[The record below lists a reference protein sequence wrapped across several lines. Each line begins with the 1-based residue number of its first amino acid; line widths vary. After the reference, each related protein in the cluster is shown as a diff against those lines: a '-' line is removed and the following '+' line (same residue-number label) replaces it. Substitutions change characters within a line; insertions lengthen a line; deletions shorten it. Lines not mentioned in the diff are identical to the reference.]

1 MLLLWL
7 RWQSSNLSESRWD
20 QIYCWVQNYH
30 FEEFQNGRPRS
41 ADKAHRD
48 SYRRALDPSV
58 EQKMSQV
65 SISKVLSTGMTQFKT
80 FIQSQTPQPVPR
92 QHHSS
97 HQQPSHHSTN
107 NASMHPSQYHQY
119 SNQHQESD
127 RTKCQLQSRKS
138 ILLSQTRTHR
148 NLMFQMFPGTHLAK
162 SQPNRQKVHPSTPCL
177 QAFKSKKICIAN
189 KFTRKSSI
197 NHNRFHDNSRQ
208 HEALKDLLF
217 RMKIFRSPISNV
229 TLSLEGDILEKS
241 CLLST
246 GNQEVSLR

>member
-1 MLLLWL
+1 MDVLAQRIKRTVILIVVLLIPLLNKRCHKCQFLSPKPRSLYQDNITRLTSSLLIIQRTMLLCIL
-7 RWQSSNLSESRWD
+7 
-20 QIYCWVQNYH
+20 
-30 FEEFQNGRPRS
+30 
-41 ADKAHRD
+41 
-48 SYRRALDPSV
+48 
-58 EQKMSQV
+58 
-65 SISKVLSTGMTQFKT
+65 
-80 FIQSQTPQPVPR
+80 
-92 QHHSS
+92 
-97 HQQPSHHSTN
+97 HSTTN
-107 NASMHPSQYHQY
+107 IRIS
-119 SNQHQESD
+119 
-127 RTKCQLQSRKS
+127 
-138 ILLSQTRTHR
+138 TRTHR
-148 NLMFQMFPGTHLAK
+148 NLMFQMFPGTHQAK